1 MKRNETKNPG
11 CIMFLELWIFS
22 KEMCRETEF
31 PQALIPS
38 SPLVV
43 GAIFRHPHP
52 PAREITG
59 S

>member
-1 MKRNETKNPG
+1 MRRKTPG
-11 CIMFLELWIFS
+11 ASCPWSCGFS
-22 KEMCRETEF
+22 VRKCTGRLEF

-38 SPLVV
+38 SPLIV